1 MTTKISD
8 SELEVMHIL
17 WREARPMPFAE
28 IRAELETKTGWK
40 KTTIQT
46 LILRLRDKGII
57 NAQNSYAILYSPNIA
72 QDEYVKSEGKTII
85 NKLFGGSAKSLVAAL
100 CRDGQ
105 LNENDIDELKALF
118 KVEGGDKQ

>member
-1 MTTKISD
+1 MPAKISD
-8 SELEVMHIL
+8 SELEVMQIL
-17 WREARPMPFAE
+17 WREARPLPFAE

-46 LILRLRDKGII
+46 LIQRLRDKGAIS
-57 NAQNSYAILYSPNIA
+57 AQNSYAILYSPQIA
-72 QDEYVKSEGKTII
+72 QEEYIKSEGKTIV
-85 NKLFGGSAKSLVAAL
+85 NKLFGGSAKNLVAAL

-118 KVEGGDKQ
+118 KVEGGDNQ